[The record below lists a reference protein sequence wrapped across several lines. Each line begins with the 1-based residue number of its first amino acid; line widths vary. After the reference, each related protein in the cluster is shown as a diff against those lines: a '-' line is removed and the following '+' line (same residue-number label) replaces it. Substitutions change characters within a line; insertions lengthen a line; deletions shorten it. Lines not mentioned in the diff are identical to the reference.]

1 MLEKGSAMKV
11 TIEMDMTPQ
20 EARAFMGLPDVAP
33 IQKKMLEEMQ
43 DRMRAAFD
51 AGGIERDA
59 NRAAARAQN
68 ATTLRSRSTALLVEE
83 NARKSASLCADAAV
97 RFAREALSSL
107 RTSP

>member
-1 MLEKGSAMKV
+1 MSAAR
-11 TIEMDMTPQ
+11 
-20 EARAFMGLPDVAP
+20 EAHDAAVLAHATAVSFCLRPGAVPSAVAR
-33 IQKKMLEEMQ
+33 LARLAEG
-43 DRMRAAFD
+43 AAIG
-51 AGGIERDA
+51 AITAERDA

-97 RFAREALSSL
+97 RLAREALSSL